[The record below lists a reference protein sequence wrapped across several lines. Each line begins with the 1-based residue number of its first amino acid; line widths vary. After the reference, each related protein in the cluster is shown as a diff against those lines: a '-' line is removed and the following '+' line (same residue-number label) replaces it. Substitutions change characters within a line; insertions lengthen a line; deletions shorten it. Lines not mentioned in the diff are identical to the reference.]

1 MHLHIHA
8 NIVESVSQSL
18 LYTHS
23 YSMYIH
29 THSLSD
35 VYIYVHVQTNIVTHT
50 YVCMTRSIQVLV
62 IFSLC
67 SLSFL
72 AKRGVKEEIMNFD
85 ARKIDHDIRD
95 NVERLLETK
104 KASFDPAKAKR
115 ASQAA
120 LPLANWVRASVKYS
134 VVLEK
139 VQPLEQEQLGLQ
151 K

>member
-1 MHLHIHA
+1 
-8 NIVESVSQSL
+8 
-18 LYTHS
+18 
-23 YSMYIH
+23 
-29 THSLSD
+29 
-35 VYIYVHVQTNIVTHT
+35 
-50 YVCMTRSIQVLV
+50 
-62 IFSLC
+62 
-67 SLSFL
+67 
-72 AKRGVKEEIMNFD
+72 MNFD